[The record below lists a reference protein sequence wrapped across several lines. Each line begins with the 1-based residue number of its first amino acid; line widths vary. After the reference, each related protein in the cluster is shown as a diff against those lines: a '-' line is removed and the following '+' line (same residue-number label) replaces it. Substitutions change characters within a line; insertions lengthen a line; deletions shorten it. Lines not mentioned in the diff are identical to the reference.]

1 MVEFCD
7 SLKQFWMVK
16 VEEDGWSALHFA
28 SKEGHLQAELF
39 QEWLWKFQL
48 ILSARVESGEVCQ
61 TLIQFRADAGLGP
74 LNDRIFVDVPK
85 RLKPNMNCPRL
96 KNTDDKA
103 AIDVADED
111 RCQMMLRCWLVM
123 LRFEGRML

>member
-1 MVEFCD
+1 MQQGPLDFETLRVVDFLRFQGHFFKKNPEMVEFCD

-48 ILSARVESGEVCQ
+48 IFIPSRVESGEVCQ

-74 LNDRIFVDVPK
+74 
-85 RLKPNMNCPRL
+85 
-96 KNTDDKA
+96 
-103 AIDVADED
+103 
-111 RCQMMLRCWLVM
+111 
-123 LRFEGRML
+123 FEW